1 MARLGG
7 RQPSGSGTL
16 RRMLALRGRAKCHLQ
31 RMAARNLAL
40 ALARAC
46 GVRLTRV
53 WLSRVLAVAATAIVS
68 GCAVG
73 PDFLV
78 PPAPDVNSYTP
89 KPLPPQTVAAGDA
102 AGGPQRF
109 VVGRDLPGDWWRLFG
124 SPELKSLVERAVRNN
139 PDVAAAQAAL
149 RVAQANMAAG
159 AGAFFPSIDGNFGAS
174 RQKTGIASTSALN
187 QDTPTYNLFTSQLQV
202 SYTPDVFGGTRRSVE
217 SLQAQ
222 RDNQRFQFEATYLTL
237 TSNVVVA
244 AVQEASLRG
253 QIDATHKLIKIE
265 TDLLHVLRAQLS
277 AGVISEAEISTQEAT
292 LAQTEQALPPL
303 EQQLAQQRHLL
314 SALTGGLPNQEPPE
328 IFELSRL
335 HLPRELP
342 VSLPSKLV
350 EQRPDVRAAEENMH
364 SASALIGV
372 AVANRLPNISLTAAY
387 GVNSLSIDQLVAPG
401 SNIWS
406 LGGTA
411 LMPIFHGGTLLEK
424 ERAARETFDQ
434 AASQYR
440 SAVITA
446 FRNVADSLTALQN
459 DAAALQ
465 KSVRFE
471 KAAGKTLSITRRR
484 LQIGEINYLELLNAQ
499 QTYQRALIT
508 SVIAQSNRLADT
520 AALFQALGGGWWN
533 RDDVDHKKPTPY
545 FALFNGPIY

>member
-1 MARLGG
+1 MF
-7 RQPSGSGTL
+7 
-16 RRMLALRGRAKCHLQ
+16 ALRGIVECHLEK
-31 RMAARNLAL
+31 MAARNSPLPRAFRTRLQRNWPGRFFAL
-40 ALARAC
+40 
-46 GVRLTRV
+46 
-53 WLSRVLAVAATAIVS
+53 AATAVIS

-73 PDFLV
+73 PDFKV
-78 PPAPDVNSYTP
+78 PLAPDVNGYTP
-89 KPLPPQTVAAGDA
+89 TPLPAQTAAAGDA

-109 VVGRDLPGDWWRLFG
+109 VIGRDLPGDWWRLFG
-124 SPELKSLVERAVRNN
+124 SPELKSLVERAVQNN
-139 PDVAAAQAAL
+139 ADLAAAQAAL

-159 AGAFFPSIDGNFGAS
+159 AGAFFPSVDGNFGAS
-174 RQKTGIASTSALN
+174 RQKTGIASSTGVN
-187 QDTPTYNLFTSQLQV
+187 QDTPTYNLFTSQVQV

-222 RDNQRFQFEATYLTL
+222 RDNQRFQLEATYLTL

-253 QIDATHKLIKIE
+253 QIDATHRLIKIE
-265 TDLLHVLRAQLS
+265 TDVLRVLRDQLS

-314 SALTGGLPNQEPPE
+314 SALTGGLPSQEPPE
-328 IFELSRL
+328 KFELARL
-335 HLPRELP
+335 RLPRELP

-364 SASALIGV
+364 SASAQIGV
-372 AVANRLPNISLTAAY
+372 AVANRLPNISLTASY
-387 GVNSLSIDQLVAPG
+387 GVNSLSIDQLFGPG
-401 SNIWS
+401 SNVWS

-424 ERAARETFDQ
+424 ELAARETLDQ
-434 AASQYR
+434 ASSQYR

-459 DAAALQ
+459 DAVAMQ
-465 KSVRFE
+465 KSVGFE
-471 KAAGKTLSITRRR
+471 KAAVKSLNISRRR
-484 LQIGEINYLELLNAQ
+484 LQIGEVNYLELLNAQ

-545 FALFNGPIY
+545 FTLFSGPIY

>member
-1 MARLGG
+1 LGG
-7 RQPSGSGTL
+7 RQPSGTGAL
-16 RRMLALRGRAKCHLQ
+16 RRMVALRGTSACRFRNINSSLLK
-31 RMAARNLAL
+31 ARRTGLNQN
-40 ALARAC
+40 
-46 GVRLTRV
+46 
-53 WLSRVLAVAATAIVS
+53 WLSRIFAVAATAIVS

-73 PDFLV
+73 PDFKTPLT
-78 PPAPDVNSYTP
+78 PDVSGYTP
-89 KPLPPQTVAAGDA
+89 KPLPAETLSAGDS

-109 VVGRDLPGDWWRLFG
+109 VIGRDLPGDWWRLFG
-124 SPELKSLVERAVRNN
+124 SPELKSLVDRAVQNN
-139 PDVAAAQAAL
+139 PDLAAAQAAL
-149 RVAQANMAAG
+149 RVAQANMVAG
-159 AGAFFPSIDGNFGAS
+159 AGAFFPSLDGSFGGN
-174 RQKTGIASTSALN
+174 RQKTGVASTTALN
-187 QDTPTYNLFTSQLQV
+187 QESATYNLFTSQVQV

-222 RDNQRFQFEATYLTL
+222 RDNQGFQLEATYLTL
-237 TSNVVVA
+237 TSNVVVEA
-244 AVQEASLRG
+244 IQEASLRG
-253 QIDATHKLIKIE
+253 QIAATYKLIKVE
-265 TDLLHVLRAQLS
+265 TGVLHVLRDQLS
-277 AGVISEAEISTQEAT
+277 AGVISEVEISTQEAT

-314 SALTGGLPNQEPPE
+314 SALTGGLPSQEPPE
-328 IFELSRL
+328 RFELTAL
-335 HLPRELP
+335 HLPHELP

-372 AVANRLPNISLTAAY
+372 AVANRLPNLSLTASY
-387 GVNSLSIDQLVAPG
+387 GVNALSVDQLFAPG
-401 SNIWS
+401 ASTWG
-406 LGGTA
+406 LGATA
-411 LMPIFHGGTLLEK
+411 LMPLLHGGTLLEK
-424 ERAARETFDQ
+424 EQAARETYEQ
-434 AASQYR
+434 ASSQYR

-465 KSVRFE
+465 KSVAFE
-471 KAAGKTLSITRRR
+471 KAAGKTLDITRRR
-484 LQIGEINYLELLNAQ
+484 LQIGEVNYLELLNAQ

-508 SVIAQSNRLADT
+508 SVVAQSNRLADT

>member
-1 MARLGG
+1 MF
-7 RQPSGSGTL
+7 
-16 RRMLALRGRAKCHLQ
+16 ALRGIFECHPEKAVARNSPLQ
-31 RMAARNLAL
+31 RAWRIRQIRAWLGRFLVLFTAA
-40 ALARAC
+40 
-46 GVRLTRV
+46 VM
-53 WLSRVLAVAATAIVS
+53 S

-73 PDFLV
+73 PDFKV
-78 PPAPDVNSYTP
+78 PPAPDVGRYTP
-89 KPLPPQTVAAGDA
+89 KALPAQTAAAEDA

-109 VVGRDLPGDWWRLFG
+109 VIGRDLPGDWWRLFG
-124 SPELKSLVERAVRNN
+124 SPELKSLVDRAVQNN
-139 PDVAAAQAAL
+139 PDLAAAQAAL
-149 RVAQANMAAG
+149 RVAQANVAAG
-159 AGAFFPSIDGNFGAS
+159 SGAFFPSIDGNFGAS
-174 RQKTGIASTSALN
+174 RQKTGVASTTALN
-187 QDTPTYNLFTSQLQV
+187 QDTPTYNLFTSQVQV

-222 RDNQRFQFEATYLTL
+222 RDNQRFQLEATYLTL

-265 TDLLHVLRAQLS
+265 SDVLHVLRDQLS

-314 SALTGGLPNQEPPE
+314 SALTGVLPNQELPE
-328 IFELSRL
+328 RFELQRL

-350 EQRPDVRAAEENMH
+350 EQRPDIRAAEENMH

-372 AVANRLPNISLTAAY
+372 AVANRLPNVSLTATY
-387 GVNSLSIDQLVAPG
+387 GVNSLAIDQLFGPG
-401 SNIWS
+401 SNVWS

-411 LMPIFHGGTLLEK
+411 LMPLLHGGTLLEK
-424 ERAARETFDQ
+424 EVAARETFEQ
-434 AASQYR
+434 ASSQYR
-440 SAVITA
+440 SAVVTA

-459 DAAALQ
+459 DAVAMQ
-465 KSVRFE
+465 KAVGFE
-471 KAAGKTLSITRRR
+471 KAAGKSLNISRRR
-484 LQIGEINYLELLNAQ
+484 LQIGEVNYLELLNAQ

>member
-1 MARLGG
+1 MAGLNGQ
-7 RQPSGSGTL
+7 QPSGSGAL
-16 RRMLALRGRAKCHLQ
+16 RRMVALRGTALRHLRNQAAHQSVWSLAWRTGPRRA
-31 RMAARNLAL
+31 
-40 ALARAC
+40 
-46 GVRLTRV
+46 
-53 WLSRVLAVAATAIVS
+53 WLSRLLAVTVTAVVS

-73 PDFLV
+73 PDFKT
-78 PPAPDVNSYTP
+78 PPAPDVNGYTP
-89 KPLPPQTVAAGDA
+89 QPLPVQTVTAGDT
-102 AGGPQRF
+102 AGGAQRF

-124 SPELKSLVERAVRNN
+124 SPELKTLVDRAVKNN
-139 PDVAAAQAAL
+139 PDLAAAQAAL

-159 AGAFFPSIDGNFGAS
+159 QGSFFPSVDGSFGGS
-174 RQKTGIASTSALN
+174 RQKTGIASTNGLN
-187 QDTPTYNLFTSQLQV
+187 QDTPTYNLFTSQVQV

-222 RDNQRFQFEATYLTL
+222 RDNQRFQLEATYLTL

-244 AVQEASLRG
+244 AIQEASLRG
-253 QIDATHKLIKIE
+253 QLAATYKLIKIE
-265 TDLLHVLRAQLS
+265 TDLLHVLRDQLS

-303 EQQLAQQRHLL
+303 QQQLAQQRHLL
-314 SALTGGLPNQEPPE
+314 SALTGGLPNEEPPE
-328 IFELSRL
+328 KFELAALR
-335 HLPRELP
+335 LPRDLP

-364 SASALIGV
+364 SASAQIGV

-387 GVNSLSIDQLVAPG
+387 GVNSLSVDQLFAPG
-401 SNIWS
+401 TNTWS
-406 LGGTA
+406 LGGAA
-411 LMPIFHGGTLLEK
+411 LMPLLHGGTLLER
-424 ERAARETFDQ
+424 ELAARENFDQ
-434 AASQYR
+434 ASSQYR

-446 FRNVADSLTALQN
+446 FRNVADSLTALEH
-459 DAAALQ
+459 DAQALQ
-465 KSVRFE
+465 KAVAFE
-471 KAAGKTLSITRRR
+471 KAAGKTLNITRRR

-508 SVIAQSNRLADT
+508 LVITQTNRLADT

-545 FALFNGPIY
+545 FALFSGPIY

>member
-16 RRMLALRGRAKCHLQ
+16 RRMVALRGTIVCHLQ
-31 RMAARNLAL
+31 KVAARNSAL
-40 ALARAC
+40 PRAC
-46 GVRLTRV
+46 RTGLTRHR
-53 WLSRVLAVAATAIVS
+53 LKRLLAVAATAVVS

-73 PDFLV
+73 PDFKV
-78 PPAPDVNSYTP
+78 PPAPDVSGYTP
-89 KPLPPQTVAAGDA
+89 QPLPTQTATAGDA

-109 VVGRDLPGDWWRLFG
+109 VIGRDLPGDWWRLFG
-124 SPELKSLVERAVRNN
+124 SPELKSLVERAVQNN
-139 PDVAAAQAAL
+139 PDLAAAQAAL
-149 RVAQANMAAG
+149 RVAQANVAAG
-159 AGAFFPSIDGNFGAS
+159 AGAFLPSVDGSFGAS
-174 RQKTGIASTSALN
+174 RQKTGIASTNGLN
-187 QDTPTYNLFTSQLQV
+187 QDTPTYNLFTSQVQV

-222 RDNQRFQFEATYLTL
+222 RDNQRFQLEATYLTL

-253 QIDATHKLIKIE
+253 QIEAAHRLIKIE
-265 TDLLHVLRAQLS
+265 TDVLHVLRDQLS
-277 AGVISEAEISTQEAT
+277 AGVISEAEISTQQAT

-314 SALTGGLPNQEPPE
+314 SALTGGLPSQEPPE
-328 IFELSRL
+328 TFDLTRL

-372 AVANRLPNISLTAAY
+372 AVANRLPNISLTATY
-387 GVNSLSIDQLVAPG
+387 GVNSLSIDQLLAPG
-401 SNIWS
+401 SSIWS
-406 LGGTA
+406 AGGTA
-411 LMPIFHGGTLLEK
+411 LMPIIHGGTLLER
-424 ERAARETFDQ
+424 ELAARETFEQ
-434 AASQYR
+434 ASSQYR

-459 DAAALQ
+459 DAVAVQ
-465 KSVRFE
+465 KSVGFE

-484 LQIGEINYLELLNAQ
+484 LQIGEVNYLELLNAQ

-508 SVIAQSNRLADT
+508 SVVAQSNRLADT

-533 RDDVDHKKPTPY
+533 RDDIDHKKPTPY
-545 FALFNGPIY
+545 FALFNSPIY

>member
-7 RQPSGSGTL
+7 RQPSGSGAL
-16 RRMLALRGRAKCHLQ
+16 RRMVALRGTLVCHLEKT
-31 RMAARNLAL
+31 AARNLAL
-40 ALARAC
+40 RRPRR
-46 GVRLTRV
+46 GWLTRD
-53 WLSRVLAVAATAIVS
+53 WLGRLLAVAATAAMS

-78 PPAPDVNSYTP
+78 PPAPDVGGYTP
-89 KPLPPQTVAAGDA
+89 KALPAQTAAAGDA
-102 AGGPQRF
+102 AGGSQRF
-109 VVGRDLPGDWWRLFG
+109 VIGRDLPGDWWRMFG
-124 SPELKSLVERAVRNN
+124 SPELKSLVERAVQNN
-139 PDVAAAQAAL
+139 PDLAAAQAAL

-159 AGAFFPSIDGNFGAS
+159 AGAFFPSVDGNFGAS
-174 RQKTGIASTSALN
+174 RQKTGIASATSLN
-187 QDTPTYNLFTSQLQV
+187 QDTPTYNVFTSQVQV

-222 RDNQRFQFEATYLTL
+222 RDNQRFQLEATYLTL

-253 QIDATHKLIKIE
+253 QIDAAHKLIKIE
-265 TDLLHVLRAQLS
+265 TDVLHVLRDQLS

-314 SALTGGLPNQEPPE
+314 SALTGGLPNQDLPE
-328 IFELSRL
+328 KFELLRL
-335 HLPRELP
+335 HLPHELP

-372 AVANRLPNISLTAAY
+372 AVANRLPNVSLTATY
-387 GVNSLSIDQLVAPG
+387 GVNSLAIDQLFGPG
-401 SNIWS
+401 SNVWS

-411 LMPIFHGGTLLEK
+411 LMPLFHGGTLLEK
-424 ERAARETFDQ
+424 ELAARETFDQ
-434 AASQYR
+434 ASSQYR

-459 DAAALQ
+459 DAVALQ
-465 KSVRFE
+465 KSVSFE
-471 KAAGKTLSITRRR
+471 KAASKTLNISRRR
-484 LQIGEINYLELLNAQ
+484 LQIGEVNYLELLNAQ

-508 SVIAQSNRLADT
+508 SVIARSNRLADT

-545 FALFNGPIY
+545 FSLFNGPIY